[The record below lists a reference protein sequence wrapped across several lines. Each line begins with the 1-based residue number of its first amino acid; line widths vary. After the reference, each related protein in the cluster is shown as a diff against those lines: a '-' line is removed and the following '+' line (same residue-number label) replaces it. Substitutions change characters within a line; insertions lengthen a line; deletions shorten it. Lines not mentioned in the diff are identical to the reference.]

1 MYPAIRFHYII
12 FRENSYTKCDLYQL
26 SYDAQLM
33 SQLFHLSLQVR
44 QSLIFLFLRSR
55 IITSRRLSSL
65 HLITL
70 DLLRMIAGLVL

>member
-1 MYPAIRFHYII
+1 MFHYII
-12 FRENSYTKCDLYQL
+12 FRENSYTKCDLYLL
-26 SYDAQLM
+26 SYDVQLT
-33 SQLFHLSLQVR
+33 SQLCHLSLQLP

>member
-1 MYPAIRFHYII
+1 MIHLII
-12 FRENSYTKCDLYQL
+12 FRENSYTKCDLYLL
-26 SYDAQLM
+26 SDDAQLT
-33 SQLFHLSLQVR
+33 SQICHLSLQLP

>member
-1 MYPAIRFHYII
+1 MFHYII
-12 FRENSYTKCDLYQL
+12 FRENSYTKCDLYLL
-26 SYDAQLM
+26 SYDAQLI
-33 SQLFHLSLQVR
+33 SQLCHLSLQLP
-44 QSLIFLFLRSR
+44 QCLIFLFLRSR